1 MVTASLGR
9 PPQESHFALETLEK
23 EQQSTVTVRKYLE
36 VYCCNVSSSF
46 LCYTFNLRLLLNM
59 FSVPSGTLTLGVL
72 SESAHRAVSYTR
84 TQQAVVDHGL

>member
-1 MVTASLGR
+1 MVSASLGR

-23 EQQSTVTVRKYLE
+23 EQQSTVTVRKYME

-46 LCYTFNLRLLLNM
+46 LCYTFNLKLLLNM
-59 FSVPSGTLTLGVL
+59 FSGMLTLGVL

>member
-46 LCYTFNLRLLLNM
+46 LCYTFNLKLLLNM
-59 FSVPSGTLTLGVL
+59 FSGMLTLGVL